1 EECNDILNGKQDT
14 DGLVKAAD
22 DTLARAAMTFRSEIH
37 NVYPSD
43 EPRGLSPED
52 QFVYNSTRIDYKDL
66 SDRIKSE
73 FKEKNI
79 IFTEKCFETDTAEPV
94 FHLMLKLWTCRI
106 LLHNALANS
115 LAVETEENGE
125 AKLSATHTLAY
136 AIGND
141 NAKPY
146 LLEFPVTLHL
156 VGTMENFLKFIKSLQ
171 ENDLYLPIKNIRV
184 YSQPPQELP
193 VGAKLDLSQLHFR
206 VIFSAFFPAP
216 SSNTLLNVEGG
227 TKEN

>member
-1 EECNDILNGKQDT
+1 
-14 DGLVKAAD
+14 
-22 DTLARAAMTFRSEIH
+22 
-37 NVYPSD
+37 
-43 EPRGLSPED
+43 
-52 QFVYNSTRIDYKDL
+52 
-66 SDRIKSE
+66 
-73 FKEKNI
+73 
-79 IFTEKCFETDTAEPV
+79 
-94 FHLMLKLWTCRI
+94 MLKLWTIRI

-156 VGTMENFLKFIKSLQ
+156 VGTMENFLKFVKSLQ